1 VGQFILKRDSIKLG
15 LVLGILTPLLGVV
28 VFYYWKFSAYSWG
41 DFFYY
46 LKTNKSLV
54 TSMTMICLFLN
65 VVIFT
70 LYINTRRDQT
80 AKGIF
85 GITVIFAI
93 ASLLFKF
100 LG

>member
-1 VGQFILKRDSIKLG
+1 MGQFILKRDNLKLG
-15 LVLGILTPLLGVV
+15 LVLGLLAPLVGIII
-28 VFYYWKFSAYSWG
+28 YYFWKIYPFTWSEFWQ
-41 DFFYY
+41 
-46 LKTNKSLV
+46 LLRNNKSLV
-54 TSMTMICLFLN
+54 TSLSMVCLFLN

-70 LYINTRRDQT
+70 LYINTRKDQT

-85 GITVIFAI
+85 GITVILAI

>member
-1 VGQFILKRDSIKLG
+1 MGQFILKRDSLKVG
-15 LVLGILTPLLGVV
+15 LVLGLITPFLGVAV
-28 VFYYWKFSAYSWG
+28 YYYWKIYPNSWP
-41 DFFYY
+41 DFFHY

-54 TSMTMICLFLN
+54 TSMTMVCLFLN
-65 VVIFT
+65 VVVFT
-70 LYINTRRDQT
+70 IYINTRRDNT